1 MPSEA
6 DYHSYTICIS
16 FPVEVHISSQ
26 ICIVHAK
33 QNFLCSSYIT
43 KSINCHLYT
52 GLGFVAES
60 LMLDENGGSGQI
72 CVIKRNG
79 IVPSDGLTVE
89 LRFLRSGGSTLS
101 G

>member
-1 MPSEA
+1 MYFLSCRGT
-6 DYHSYTICIS
+6 YIKSNMYST
-16 FPVEVHISSQ
+16 
-26 ICIVHAK
+26 HAK
-33 QNFLCSSYIT
+33 QNFLGSSYIT

-52 GLGFVAES
+52 GLGFVGGS
-60 LMLDENGGSGQI
+60 LILDENGGSGQI